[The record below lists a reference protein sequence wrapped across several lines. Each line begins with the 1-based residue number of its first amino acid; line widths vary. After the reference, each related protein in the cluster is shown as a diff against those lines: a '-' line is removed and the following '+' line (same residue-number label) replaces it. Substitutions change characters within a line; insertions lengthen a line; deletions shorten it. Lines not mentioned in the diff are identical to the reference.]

1 MRIQR
6 IELDYLKQIA
16 QEKQFKSVDLNSA
29 IGILSNMGK
38 NAIAKIKTYSNGK
51 EVLVIYVYDESVHRF
66 IIYDEVPMS

>member
-38 NAIAKIKTYSNGK
+38 NAIAKIKTYSSGK
-51 EVLVIYVYDESVHRF
+51 EVLAIYVYDESVHRF